1 MKDNIL
7 IRKGERKDFTKIIK
21 LIKEL
26 AEFEKSPQSVINNT
40 SQMEKEKDYFKFF
53 VAEINNEIV
62 GFALYFFAYYTWVGK
77 SLYLDDIYIKPEHRG
92 KGIGKS
98 LLEKVIHMAKEKD
111 CKRVRWQVLDWN
123 NNAIE
128 FYKKIGAEIS
138 SDWLNCDLNQDYI
151 KSFKNL

>member
-7 IRKGERKDFTKIIK
+7 IRKGETKDFSKIIE

-26 AEFEKSPQSVINNT
+26 AEFEKSPNSVTNNT
-40 SQMEKEKDYFKFF
+40 SQMEKERDYFEFF
-53 VAEINNEIV
+53 VAEINNDIV
-62 GFALYFFAYYTWVGK
+62 GFALYFYAYYTWVGK
-77 SLYLDDIYIKPEHRG
+77 SLYLDDIYIKPEYRG
-92 KGIGKS
+92 KGIGKL
-98 LLEKVIHMAKEKD
+98 LLEKVIHTAKEKD

-123 NNAIE
+123 HNAIE

-138 SDWLNCDLNQDYI
+138 SEWLNCNLNQDYL